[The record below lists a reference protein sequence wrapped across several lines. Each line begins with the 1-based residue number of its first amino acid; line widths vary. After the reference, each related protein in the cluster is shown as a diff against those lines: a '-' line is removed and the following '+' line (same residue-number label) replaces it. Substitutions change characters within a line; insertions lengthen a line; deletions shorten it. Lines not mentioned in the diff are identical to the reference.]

1 MTMNI
6 KWIIVCC
13 FLLVSSVYSN
23 INTTQPI
30 NDIKFVGLTS
40 SLAKQAVES
49 LTLQTLSNSTASLR
63 QLKADIHTIYQTGY
77 FSEVTINSDIIDDN
91 HILSFYLTENL
102 PINDITVTA
111 SSDRLKMIVYTAFSS
126 LLNSPLNS
134 ITLERLKQAT
144 ILSTKQAGFD
154 FFDLS
159 DIIYDK
165 ASQSLQITVT
175 EVLIEDIT
183 FVGLENIKPA
193 ILIREMIQKNDMIF
207 NSLDLRKDRE
217 RLIRLGYFNSISSPE
232 FSKGASSN
240 LIKIKFNV
248 VEKKLNKISFGL
260 EQDQLLYY
268 GFISNR
274 RHNFLMNSDLITLKT
289 QVQLEESNIKFDR
302 YAIGYTQPWLFNRYN
317 IGGSLSFYN
326 LEKQEVLNNQTTR
339 SLRQG
344 QKFGIMLPFSDFFSL
359 NSYLKFENISQL
371 FESDNISSYSI
382 HSYEMVMLFETIRN
396 SMDPK
401 QGSRIYFNIEQGNH
415 LGFIKLGGLS
425 FTRLSSSVS
434 YYRSVASNLVLASR
448 LKGGIFYPIQES
460 IYTYE
465 HEYFI
470 LGGSRSIR
478 GYNEA
483 NSLFS
488 GRRHLLMNLEVRYS
502 LLTNFQSVLFVDY
515 GNAFNQRIILADFNL
530 GYGIGLRYHTPIGPI
545 RIDFSQGDPDFYI
558 HFGLGH
564 VF

>member
-1 MTMNI
+1 MNI
-6 KWIIVCC
+6 KWVIICC

-40 SLAKQAVES
+40 SLAQQAVES

-102 PINDITVTA
+102 PINDITVMA
-111 SSDRLKMIVYTAFSS
+111 SSDRLKTIVYTAFSS

-193 ILIREMIQKNDMIF
+193 ILIREMTQKNDMIF

-268 GFISNR
+268 GFVSNR
-274 RHNFLMNSDLITLKT
+274 RHNFLINSDLITLKT

-326 LEKQEVLNNQTTR
+326 LEKQEVVNNQTTR

-371 FESDNISSYSI
+371 FESDNISPYSI

-483 NSLFS
+483 DSLFS
-488 GRRHLLMNLEVRYS
+488 GRRHLLMNLELRYS

>member
-6 KWIIVCC
+6 KWVIICC

-40 SLAKQAVES
+40 SLAQQAVES

-102 PINDITVTA
+102 PINDITVMA
-111 SSDRLKMIVYTAFSS
+111 SSDRLKTIVYTAFSS

-193 ILIREMIQKNDMIF
+193 ILIREMTQKNDMIF

-268 GFISNR
+268 GFVSNR
-274 RHNFLMNSDLITLKT
+274 RHNFLINSDLITLKT

-326 LEKQEVLNNQTTR
+326 LEKQEVVNNQTTR

-371 FESDNISSYSI
+371 FESDNISPYSI

-483 NSLFS
+483 DSLFS
-488 GRRHLLMNLEVRYS
+488 GRRHLLMNLELRYS
-502 LLTNFQSVLFVDY
+502 LSTNFQSVLFVDY

>member
-1 MTMNI
+1 MNI

-217 RLIRLGYFNSISSPE
+217 RLIRLGYFNSISSPLYA
-232 FSKGASSN
+232 ASS
-240 LIKIKFNV
+240 
-248 VEKKLNKISFGL
+248 SF
-260 EQDQLLYY
+260 
-268 GFISNR
+268 F
-274 RHNFLMNSDLITLKT
+274 
-289 QVQLEESNIKFDR
+289 
-302 YAIGYTQPWLFNRYN
+302 
-317 IGGSLSFYN
+317 
-326 LEKQEVLNNQTTR
+326 
-339 SLRQG
+339 
-344 QKFGIMLPFSDFFSL
+344 
-359 NSYLKFENISQL
+359 
-371 FESDNISSYSI
+371 
-382 HSYEMVMLFETIRN
+382 
-396 SMDPK
+396 
-401 QGSRIYFNIEQGNH
+401 
-415 LGFIKLGGLS
+415 
-425 FTRLSSSVS
+425 
-434 YYRSVASNLVLASR
+434 
-448 LKGGIFYPIQES
+448 
-460 IYTYE
+460 
-465 HEYFI
+465 
-470 LGGSRSIR
+470 
-478 GYNEA
+478 
-483 NSLFS
+483 
-488 GRRHLLMNLEVRYS
+488 
-502 LLTNFQSVLFVDY
+502 
-515 GNAFNQRIILADFNL
+515 
-530 GYGIGLRYHTPIGPI
+530 
-545 RIDFSQGDPDFYI
+545 
-558 HFGLGH
+558 
-564 VF
+564 

>member
-6 KWIIVCC
+6 KWVIICC

-30 NDIKFVGLTS
+30 NDIKFAGLTS
-40 SLAKQAVES
+40 SLAQQAVES

-111 SSDRLKMIVYTAFSS
+111 SSDRLKTIVYTAFSS

-154 FFDLS
+154 FFNLS

-193 ILIREMIQKNDMIF
+193 ILIREMTQKNNMIF

-268 GFISNR
+268 GFVSNR

-326 LEKQEVLNNQTTR
+326 LEKQEVVNNQTTR

-371 FESDNISSYSI
+371 FESDNISPYSI
-382 HSYEMVMLFETIRN
+382 HSYEMIMLFETIRN

-415 LGFIKLGGLS
+415 LGFIRLGGLS
-425 FTRLSSSVS
+425 FTRLSSSIS

-483 NSLFS
+483 DSLFS
-488 GRRHLLMNLEVRYS
+488 GRRHLLMNLELRYS

>member
-40 SLAKQAVES
+40 SLAQQAVES

-111 SSDRLKMIVYTAFSS
+111 SSERLKMIVYTAFSS

-268 GFISNR
+268 GFVSNR

-317 IGGSLSFYN
+317 IGGSLLFYN
-326 LEKQEVLNNQTTR
+326 LEKQEVVNNQTTR

-344 QKFGIMLPFSDFFSL
+344 QKFGIMLPFSDFLSL

-371 FESDNISSYSI
+371 FESDNISPYSI

-401 QGSRIYFNIEQGNH
+401 QGSRIYFNTEQGNH
-415 LGFIKLGGLS
+415 LGFIRLGGLS

-434 YYRSVASNLVLASR
+434 YYHSVASNLVLASR

-483 NSLFS
+483 DSLFS
-488 GRRHLLMNLEVRYS
+488 GRRHLLMNLELRYS
-502 LLTNFQSVLFVDY
+502 FLTNFQSVLFVDY

>member
-1 MTMNI
+1 MNI

-232 FSKGASSN
+232 FSKGDSSN

-317 IGGSLSFYN
+317 IGGSLLFYN
-326 LEKQEVLNNQTTR
+326 LEKQEVVNNQTTR

-371 FESDNISSYSI
+371 FESDNISPYSI

>member
-1 MTMNI
+1 MNI

-40 SLAKQAVES
+40 SLAQQAVES

-111 SSDRLKMIVYTAFSS
+111 SSDRLKTIVYTAFSS

-175 EVLIEDIT
+175 EVLIEDII

-193 ILIREMIQKNDMIF
+193 ILIREMTQKNDMIF

-268 GFISNR
+268 GFVSNR

-317 IGGSLSFYN
+317 IGGSLLFYN
-326 LEKQEVLNNQTTR
+326 LEKQEVVNNQTTR

-371 FESDNISSYSI
+371 FESDNIAPYSI
-382 HSYEMVMLFETIRN
+382 HSYEMIMLFETIRN

-415 LGFIKLGGLS
+415 LGFIRLGGLS
-425 FTRLSSSVS
+425 FTRLSSSIS

-483 NSLFS
+483 DSLFS
-488 GRRHLLMNLEVRYS
+488 GRRHLLMNLELRYS
-502 LLTNFQSVLFVDY
+502 FLTNFQSVLFVDY

>member
-6 KWIIVCC
+6 KWVIICC

-40 SLAKQAVES
+40 SLAQQAVES

-102 PINDITVTA
+102 PINDITVMA
-111 SSDRLKMIVYTAFSS
+111 SSDRLKTIVYTAFSS

-193 ILIREMIQKNDMIF
+193 ILIREMTQKNDMIF

-268 GFISNR
+268 GFVSNR
-274 RHNFLMNSDLITLKT
+274 RHNFLINSDLITLKT

-326 LEKQEVLNNQTTR
+326 LEKQEVVNNQTTR

-371 FESDNISSYSI
+371 FESDNISPYSI

-488 GRRHLLMNLEVRYS
+488 GRRHLLMNLELRYS

>member
-1 MTMNI
+1 MNI

>member
-1 MTMNI
+1 MNI

-232 FSKGASSN
+232 FSKGDSSN

-317 IGGSLSFYN
+317 IGGSLLFYN
-326 LEKQEVLNNQTTR
+326 LEKQEVVNNQTTR

-371 FESDNISSYSI
+371 FESDNISPYSI

-488 GRRHLLMNLEVRYS
+488 GRRHLLMNLELRYS
-502 LLTNFQSVLFVDY
+502 FLTNFQSVLFVDY

>member
-1 MTMNI
+1 MNI
-6 KWIIVCC
+6 KWVIICC

-40 SLAKQAVES
+40 SLAQQAVES

-102 PINDITVTA
+102 PINDITVMA
-111 SSDRLKMIVYTAFSS
+111 SSDRLKTIVYTAFSS

-134 ITLERLKQAT
+134 LTLERLKQAT

-193 ILIREMIQKNDMIF
+193 ILIREMTQKNDMIF

-268 GFISNR
+268 GFVSNR
-274 RHNFLMNSDLITLKT
+274 RHNFLINSDLITLKT

-326 LEKQEVLNNQTTR
+326 LEKQEVVNNQTTR

-371 FESDNISSYSI
+371 FESDNISPYSI

-488 GRRHLLMNLEVRYS
+488 GRRHLLMNLELRYS

>member
-6 KWIIVCC
+6 KWVIICC

-40 SLAKQAVES
+40 SLAQQAVES

-102 PINDITVTA
+102 PINDITVMA
-111 SSDRLKMIVYTAFSS
+111 SSDRLKTIVYTAFSS

-193 ILIREMIQKNDMIF
+193 ILIREMTQKNDMIF

-268 GFISNR
+268 GFVSNR
-274 RHNFLMNSDLITLKT
+274 RHNFLINSDLITLKT

-326 LEKQEVLNNQTTR
+326 LEKQEVVNNQTTR

-371 FESDNISSYSI
+371 FESDNISPYSI

-483 NSLFS
+483 DSLFS
-488 GRRHLLMNLEVRYS
+488 GRRHLLMNLELRYS

>member
-1 MTMNI
+1 MNI
-6 KWIIVCC
+6 KWVIICC

-40 SLAKQAVES
+40 SLAQQAVES

-102 PINDITVTA
+102 PINDITVMA
-111 SSDRLKMIVYTAFSS
+111 SSDRLKTIVYTAFSS

-193 ILIREMIQKNDMIF
+193 ILIREMTQKNDMIF

-268 GFISNR
+268 GFVSNR

-326 LEKQEVLNNQTTR
+326 LEKQEVVNNQTTR

-371 FESDNISSYSI
+371 FESDNISPYSI

-483 NSLFS
+483 DSLFS
-488 GRRHLLMNLEVRYS
+488 GRRHLLMNLELRYS

>member
-1 MTMNI
+1 MNI

-13 FLLVSSVYSN
+13 FLLISSIYSN

-30 NDIKFVGLTS
+30 SDIKFVGLTS

-111 SSDRLKMIVYTAFSS
+111 SSERLKMIVYTAFSS

-144 ILSTKQAGFD
+144 ILSIKQAGFD

-268 GFISNR
+268 GFVSNR

-317 IGGSLSFYN
+317 IGGSLLFYN
-326 LEKQEVLNNQTTR
+326 LEKQEVVNNQTTR

-344 QKFGIMLPFSDFFSL
+344 QKFGIMLPFSDFLSL

-371 FESDNISSYSI
+371 FESDNISPYSI

-401 QGSRIYFNIEQGNH
+401 QGSRIYFNTEQGNH
-415 LGFIKLGGLS
+415 LGFIRLGGLS

-434 YYRSVASNLVLASR
+434 YYHSVASNLVLASR

-483 NSLFS
+483 DSLFS
-488 GRRHLLMNLEVRYS
+488 GRRHLLMNLELRYS
-502 LLTNFQSVLFVDY
+502 FLTNFQSVLFVDY

>member
-1 MTMNI
+1 MNI
-6 KWIIVCC
+6 KWVIICC

-40 SLAKQAVES
+40 SLAQQAVES

-111 SSDRLKMIVYTAFSS
+111 SSDRLKTIVYTAFSS

-134 ITLERLKQAT
+134 LTLERLKQAT

-154 FFDLS
+154 FFNLS

-193 ILIREMIQKNDMIF
+193 ILIREMTQKNDMIF

-268 GFISNR
+268 GFVSNR

-326 LEKQEVLNNQTTR
+326 LEKQEVVNNQTTR

-371 FESDNISSYSI
+371 FESDNISPYSI
-382 HSYEMVMLFETIRN
+382 HSYEMIMLFETIRN

-425 FTRLSSSVS
+425 FTRLSSSIS

-483 NSLFS
+483 DSLFS
-488 GRRHLLMNLEVRYS
+488 GRRHLLMNLELRYS

>member
-1 MTMNI
+1 MNI

-13 FLLVSSVYSN
+13 FLLISSIYSN

-30 NDIKFVGLTS
+30 SDIKFVGLTS

-111 SSDRLKMIVYTAFSS
+111 SSERLKMIVYTAFSS

-193 ILIREMIQKNDMIF
+193 ILIREMTQKNDMIF

-268 GFISNR
+268 GFVSNR

-317 IGGSLSFYN
+317 IGGSLLFYN
-326 LEKQEVLNNQTTR
+326 LEKQEVVNNQTTR

-344 QKFGIMLPFSDFFSL
+344 QKFGIMLPFSDFLSL

-371 FESDNISSYSI
+371 FESDNISPYSI

-401 QGSRIYFNIEQGNH
+401 QGSRIYFNTEQGNH
-415 LGFIKLGGLS
+415 LGFIRLGGLS

-434 YYRSVASNLVLASR
+434 YYHSVASNLVLASR

-483 NSLFS
+483 DSLFS
-488 GRRHLLMNLEVRYS
+488 GRRHLLMNLELRYS
-502 LLTNFQSVLFVDY
+502 FLTNFQSVLFVDY

>member
-6 KWIIVCC
+6 KWVIICC

-40 SLAKQAVES
+40 SLAQQAVES

-111 SSDRLKMIVYTAFSS
+111 SSDRLKTIVYTAFSS

-193 ILIREMIQKNDMIF
+193 ILIREMTQKNDMIF

-268 GFISNR
+268 GFVSNR
-274 RHNFLMNSDLITLKT
+274 RHNFLINSDLITLKT

-326 LEKQEVLNNQTTR
+326 LEKQEVVNNQTTR

-371 FESDNISSYSI
+371 FESDNISPYSI

-483 NSLFS
+483 DSLFS
-488 GRRHLLMNLEVRYS
+488 GRRHLLMNLELRYS

>member
-1 MTMNI
+1 MNI

-13 FLLVSSVYSN
+13 FLLISSIYSN

-30 NDIKFVGLTS
+30 SDIKFVGLTS

-111 SSDRLKMIVYTAFSS
+111 SSERLKMIVYTAFSS

-268 GFISNR
+268 GFVSNR

-317 IGGSLSFYN
+317 IGGSLLFYN
-326 LEKQEVLNNQTTR
+326 LEKQEVVNNQTTR

-371 FESDNISSYSI
+371 FESDNISPYSI

-401 QGSRIYFNIEQGNH
+401 QGSRIYFNTEQGNH
-415 LGFIKLGGLS
+415 LGFIRLGGLS

-434 YYRSVASNLVLASR
+434 YYHSVASNLVLASR

-483 NSLFS
+483 DSLFS
-488 GRRHLLMNLEVRYS
+488 GRRHLLMNLELRYS
-502 LLTNFQSVLFVDY
+502 FLTNFQSVLFVDY

>member
-1 MTMNI
+1 MNI
-6 KWIIVCC
+6 KWVIICC

-40 SLAKQAVES
+40 SLAQQAVES

-102 PINDITVTA
+102 PINDITVMA
-111 SSDRLKMIVYTAFSS
+111 SSDRLKTIVYTAFSS

-193 ILIREMIQKNDMIF
+193 ILIREMTQKNDMIF

-268 GFISNR
+268 GFVSNR
-274 RHNFLMNSDLITLKT
+274 RHNFLINSDLITLKT

-326 LEKQEVLNNQTTR
+326 LEKQEVVNNQTTR

-371 FESDNISSYSI
+371 FESDNISPYSI

-488 GRRHLLMNLEVRYS
+488 GRRHLLMNLELRYS

>member
-1 MTMNI
+1 MNI

-111 SSDRLKMIVYTAFSS
+111 SSDRLKTIVYTAFSS

-317 IGGSLSFYN
+317 IGGSLLFYN
-326 LEKQEVLNNQTTR
+326 LEKQEVVNNQTTR

-371 FESDNISSYSI
+371 FESDNISPYSI